1 LRLTGHRAKL
11 ARVLFV
17 PAPPSRSFLSRQLRM
32 GERGPLPGDALPQPL
47 VRLLD
52 ARGQAAADAAWEAFV
67 AAYSSLL
74 LQVARSTTTG
84 HDAAMDAYAFTLDQL
99 REHDCHR
106 LRVYEA
112 HDGARFSTWLLVVA
126 RRLCVDFHR
135 RRYGRPQGAKDHADH
150 AVLDRAARRRL
161 VDLAAEEID
170 IDSLTDTR
178 DDSPE
183 ARVRSAELRDALATA
198 LDALAPADRLLL
210 VMRFDDGRSASSI
223 AQALGLPTPFHV
235 YRRLAHI
242 FGRLRS
248 TLAAKG
254 VDDPSP

>member
-1 LRLTGHRAKL
+1 
-11 ARVLFV
+11 
-17 PAPPSRSFLSRQLRM
+17 M
-32 GERGPLPGDALPQPL
+32 GERGPRPGDALPQPL

-52 ARGQAAADAAWEAFV
+52 ARGHPAADAAWEAFV
-67 AAYSSLL
+67 GAYSSLL
-74 LQVARSTTTG
+74 LQVARSTTAS
-84 HDAAMDAYAFTLDQL
+84 HDAAMDAYAFVLEQL

-112 HDGARFSTWLLVVA
+112 HDSARFSTWLLVVA
-126 RRLCVDFHR
+126 RRLCVDFYR
-135 RRYGRPQGAKDHADH
+135 RRYGRPQVSKDQPEHGA
-150 AVLDRAARRRL
+150 LDRATRRRL

-170 IDSLTDTR
+170 IDSLSDTG

-183 ARVRSAELRDALATA
+183 SRVRSAELRDALATA
-198 LDALAPADRLLL
+198 LDALDPADRLLL

-223 AQALGLPTPFHV
+223 AQALGFPTPFHV

-242 FGRLRS
+242 LGRLRS